1 MRLDLLA
8 AAATHTAAANNHS
21 ILIYGPP
28 KTGKTRFVATAAEIP
43 EVRRVVW
50 FDLENGFQTL
60 LTMGL
65 SPEAMQKI
73 ELIRIPDTRARPI
86 AVETMLKAI
95 AAGVAVSI
103 CEEHGKAGCA
113 ECKRTG
119 KPTTDFHLA
128 SLGHSDLVVID
139 SGSQLGDSALAAAC
153 LGKDIGFKP
162 SFDEYGQAGF
172 WLSDILSVVQQCHNT
187 NFVVITHELVDT
199 EEINGKQTDKIFP
212 LMGTRAFCRKVSKYF
227 GTVAY
232 FHIKMGKHTA
242 GSSSTYKSDTMTGS
256 RVNAVLEKSKDLCM
270 RDILIAGGILGADSS
285 APSSPSPKTEAKTE
299 AKPEAKPNPL
309 ASMLAKKAAG

>member
-1 MRLDLLA
+1 M
-8 AAATHTAAANNHS
+8 
-21 ILIYGPP
+21 
-28 KTGKTRFVATAAEIP
+28 
-43 EVRRVVW
+43 
-50 FDLENGFQTL
+50 
-60 LTMGL
+60 
-65 SPEAMQKI
+65 
-73 ELIRIPDTRARPI
+73 
-86 AVETMLKAI
+86 
-95 AAGVAVSI
+95 
-103 CEEHGKAGCA
+103 
-113 ECKRTG
+113 
-119 KPTTDFHLA
+119 
-128 SLGHSDLVVID
+128 
-139 SGSQLGDSALAAAC
+139 AAAC

-256 RVNAVLEKSKDLCM
+256 RVNAVLEKSKDLSM
-270 RDILIAGGILGADSS
+270 RDILVAGGILSSS
-285 APSSPSPKTEAKTE
+285 ASPPVSTTSTAEASSPVQKAEP
-299 AKPEAKPNPL
+299 KPNPL
-309 ASMLAKKAAG
+309 AAMLAKKAAG